1 MSVPRVARFLSSG
14 SKIGPILP
22 LTIHLIMSG
31 EFLSIITWA
40 VGELEGR
47 CFWHLVG
54 RGPRCCLMSYN
65 VQNSL
70 LHQRIIQFKISV
82 WLRWRNLV
90 QEVAYAPEKLDY
102 VLFQYALHFPIF
114 AVVQLVLILP
124 LWSALSTG
132 FSGMYQS
139 SDDAPAA
146 MNAA

>member
-1 MSVPRVARFLSSG
+1 M
-14 SKIGPILP
+14 
-22 LTIHLIMSG
+22 M
-31 EFLSIITWA
+31 
-40 VGELEGR
+40 
-47 CFWHLVG
+47 
-54 RGPRCCLMSYN
+54 
-65 VQNSL
+65 
-70 LHQRIIQFKISV
+70 
-82 WLRWRNLV
+82 RWRNLV

-102 VLFQYALHFPIF
+102 MLFQYALHFPIF